1 MSKNISKEQEKIA
14 LVIYDK
20 EAKTV
25 NGVQVDESNPGKYRT
40 APFDN
45 RFTPFYFDPQSDL
58 LTNFIRNFGRQY
70 ENPSRFAIY
79 SIPKKFVKNVTE
91 MFSTKNK
98 ESVLSKKG
106 TLLSQKF
113 SSESKSVLPEKP
125 VIQTG
130 KQSEMTQPEES
141 RIQEEKTSDKPEE
154 VQTVEQEKKQIGKE
168 NRQPPFPLEKFEW
181 KEFERLG
188 LSRAHLEQMNQGKY
202 LNSLQYGNVLPL
214 MVSTSF
220 QTTSGSNIEVTG
232 RLGVKINEKGDV
244 VPKILGIKNSI
255 DLNIPYKEYTFTAE
269 DQKNLRSAG
278 GNLGHPVKLVLD
290 SNKPNVKTECF
301 VSLDQATNR
310 LAHRPVF
317 ALHIPDEWFG
327 VKFSTKEKRILSSG
341 GKIYRKDWHSKTT
354 GQTYSGSAQY
364 NAVFNLIQVAFDS
377 PKQSQTVE
385 IKDREKNNK
394 EQKSSKLPIP
404 ASKQSV
410 SKPIKL

>member
-1 MSKNISKEQEKIA
+1 MSKSLSKEQEKIA

-20 EAKTV
+20 EAKTA
-25 NGVQVDESNPGKYRT
+25 NGVRADESNPGTYQT
-40 APFDN
+40 TPFDN
-45 RFTPFYFDPQSDL
+45 QFTPFYFDPHGDL
-58 LTNFIRNFGRQY
+58 LTNFIRNFQQQQ
-70 ENPSRFAIY
+70 ENPTRFAIY
-79 SIPKKFVKNVTE
+79 SIPKKLIKSVVKL
-91 MFSTKNK
+91 FSAKND
-98 ESVLSKKG
+98 ENIFSKKG
-106 TLLSQKF
+106 TLLSQEIP
-113 SSESKSVLPEKP
+113 SESKTETPEKVEMKTDKQP
-125 VIQTG
+125 EKEHLEKQDQDEKIPEKTGEVRLESDEKQQTG
-130 KQSEMTQPEES
+130 K
-141 RIQEEKTSDKPEE
+141 EK
-154 VQTVEQEKKQIGKE
+154 
-168 NRQPPFPLEKFEW
+168 RQPPFPLEKFEW

-188 LSRAHLEQMNQGKY
+188 LSREHLEQMNQGRY

-220 QTTSGSNIEVTG
+220 QTKSGSNIEVTG
-232 RLGVKINEKGDV
+232 RLGVKINENGEV

-269 DQKNLRSAG
+269 DQKNLRSPG

-317 ALHIPDEWFG
+317 TLNIPDEWFG

-364 NAVFNLIQVAFDS
+364 NAVFNLIQVAFDV

-385 IKDREKNNK
+385 IKDRGKNN
-394 EQKSSKLPIP
+394 EVQKNSKPSIP
-404 ASKQSV
+404 ASKQSI